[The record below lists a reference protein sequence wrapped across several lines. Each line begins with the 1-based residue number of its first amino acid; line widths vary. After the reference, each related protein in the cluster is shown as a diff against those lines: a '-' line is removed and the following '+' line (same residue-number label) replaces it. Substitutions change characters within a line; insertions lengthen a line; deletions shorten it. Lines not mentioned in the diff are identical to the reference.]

1 MKALGITTVIL
12 TNAAGGLNP
21 EYKTGDIMIIK
32 DHIDLPG
39 LTGECVLIG
48 KNDER
53 YEDTGSWFYLFFKF
67 HLTIFYSNTNNNR
80 ANIKIKNKYTHAYFN
95 IYSY

>member
-1 MKALGITTVIL
+1 MRVMRAMGVTTLIL

-21 EYKTGDIMIIK
+21 GFQVGDLMLIM

-48 KNDER
+48 KNDNR
-53 YEDTGSWFYLFFKF
+53 YIDSFGDKL
-67 HLTIFYSNTNNNR
+67 I
-80 ANIKIKNKYTHAYFN
+80 II
-95 IYSY
+95 

>member
-1 MKALGITTVIL
+1 MPVRVMKAMGVETLIV
-12 TNAAGGLNP
+12 TNAAGGVNP
-21 EYKTGDIMIIK
+21 EFNTGDIMIIK

-53 YEDTGSWFYLFFKF
+53 YTVF
-67 HLTIFYSNTNNNR
+67 
-80 ANIKIKNKYTHAYFN
+80 
-95 IYSY
+95 